1 MLGFSALSENPISSV
16 NKVLELSASMTGLAI
31 SSAAAAG
38 TLVGSSTM
46 SSSAIQTSAGVRILA
61 HSASLDSSLVT
72 SSSAV
77 FVKGS
82 TLETDLV
89 SSFVQTTAGVR
100 ILIGTSTQD
109 FNLTQTAIGELLFTE
124 IVPSV
129 TVTYTEITH
138 TGDNW
143 TEITHTGDTWTDVST
158 NQELQM
164 ASSYTAN
171 NGIEKIGTGEQA
183 GTWGATTNTNFDILD
198 RAINGVGAITLS
210 GTTHTL
216 TTTDGALS
224 DGHFKVLVF
233 GGTLSSTNTVTISPN
248 DQDKLYFVFNN
259 TSGSQS
265 VIIKQG
271 SGATVTVGNGKT
283 AIVYADGAGSGAAVA
298 QIETGSDEFTEDV
311 TMKTG
316 DGALLTL
323 QTSATAI
330 TDGNVLGALQF
341 QAPNESSG
349 TDAVTVA
356 ASIVAE
362 ADNTF
367 AADNNQTDM
376 VFKLGS
382 SEAATEKMRLTH
394 EGILSIPA
402 DGSITANHF
411 SVGTGADL
419 KIYHDGSDSYV
430 DDTGTGNLNLKGSI
444 VQLLSTGGE
453 AMIKA
458 TTDGAAEL
466 YHDGT
471 KKIETTSAGTT
482 VSGVVTAT
490 GFTIGSA
497 VIAESELEQ
506 IDGITAGT
514 VSASKAV
521 VVDSNKDITGFRNI
535 ANTGTI
541 TAGGDI
547 TAFSDERLKSDIETI
562 DNALNKVMNMRGVS
576 YTKQAE
582 KGIGVIAQ
590 EIEKVLPEVVTDG
603 EYKSV
608 AYGNIVGVLIE
619 AIKDLKKELDDHKQE
634 CNCGSNKQWYY
645 KYG

>member
-1 MLGFSALSENPISSV
+1 
-16 NKVLELSASMTGLAI
+16 
-31 SSAAAAG
+31 
-38 TLVGSSTM
+38 
-46 SSSAIQTSAGVRILA
+46 
-61 HSASLDSSLVT
+61 
-72 SSSAV
+72 
-77 FVKGS
+77 
-82 TLETDLV
+82 
-89 SSFVQTTAGVR
+89 
-100 ILIGTSTQD
+100 
-109 FNLTQTAIGELLFTE
+109 
-124 IVPSV
+124 
-129 TVTYTEITH
+129 
-138 TGDNW
+138 
-143 TEITHTGDTWTDVST
+143 
-158 NQELQM
+158 M

-323 QTSATAI
+323 QTSDT
-330 TDGNVLGALQF
+330 TVGDGDVLGALQF

-349 TDAVTVA
+349 TDAITVA

-362 ADNTF
+362 ADDTF
-367 AADNNQTDM
+367 AADSNKTDM

-394 EGILSIPA
+394 EGDLNLLTDNKKI
-402 DGSITANHF
+402 NF
-411 SVGTGADL
+411 GADSDINITHVADTGLTTNGDFSIGDDL
-419 KIYHDGSDSYV
+419 KLTSDSAV
-430 DDTGTGNLNLKGSI
+430 LGFGADNEITLTHVHDTGLRMQDSDKMLFGNSDDLEIFHNATDSI
-444 VQLLSTGGE
+444 IKNNTNTFRILGNTIAINNANESG
-453 AMIKA
+453 AMA
-458 TTDGAAEL
+458 LFTSGAGVKLYFNNAER
-466 YHDGT
+466 
-471 KKIETTSAGTT
+471 IQTTSAGID
-482 VSGVVTAT
+482 VSG
-490 GFTIGSA
+490 TIVA
-497 VIAESELEQ
+497 
-506 IDGITAGT
+506 D
-514 VSASKAV
+514 
-521 VVDSNKDITGFRNI
+521 
-535 ANTGTI
+535 
-541 TAGGDI
+541 GDI
-547 TAFSDERLKSDIETI
+547 TAFSDERLKSDVKTI
-562 DNALNKVMNMRGVS
+562 DNALDKVMNMRGVS

-590 EIEKVLPEVVTDG
+590 EVEKVLPEVVTDG

-634 CNCGSNKQWYY
+634 CNCDSSE
-645 KYG
+645 

>member
-1 MLGFSALSENPISSV
+1 
-16 NKVLELSASMTGLAI
+16 
-31 SSAAAAG
+31 
-38 TLVGSSTM
+38 
-46 SSSAIQTSAGVRILA
+46 
-61 HSASLDSSLVT
+61 
-72 SSSAV
+72 
-77 FVKGS
+77 
-82 TLETDLV
+82 
-89 SSFVQTTAGVR
+89 
-100 ILIGTSTQD
+100 
-109 FNLTQTAIGELLFTE
+109 
-124 IVPSV
+124 
-129 TVTYTEITH
+129 
-138 TGDNW
+138 
-143 TEITHTGDTWTDVST
+143 
-158 NQELQM
+158 M

-198 RAINGVGAITLS
+198 RAINGVGSITLS

-259 TSGSQS
+259 TSGGQS
-265 VIIKQG
+265 IIIKQG
-271 SGATVTVGNGKT
+271 CGSTVTITNGNT

-298 QIETGSDEFTEDV
+298 QIETGSINFTEDV

-349 TDAVTVA
+349 TDAITVA

-362 ADNTF
+362 ADNEFT
-367 AADNNQTDM
+367 ASVNQTDL

-394 EGILSIPA
+394 EGDLNLITDSKSINFGA
-402 DGSITANHF
+402 DSEVSLTHVHNLGLLLNSTRGIYFDDASNLDQFIRSGGSDTLLIASPTEIDITATTIDMNGNLDVSGSITLG
-411 SVGTGADL
+411 GTA
-419 KIYHDGSDSYV
+419 I
-430 DDTGTGNLNLKGSI
+430 T
-444 VQLLSTGGE
+444 ST
-453 AMIKA
+453 
-458 TTDGAAEL
+458 AAEL
-466 YHDGT
+466 NILDGV
-471 KKIETTSAGTT
+471 TS
-482 VSGVVTAT
+482 TA
-490 GFTIGSA
+490 
-497 VIAESELEQ
+497 SELNLV
-506 IDGITAGT
+506 DGITAGT

-521 VVDSNKDITGFRNI
+521 IVDSNKDISGFRNI
-535 ANTGTI
+535 SNTGTI
-541 TAGGDI
+541 TASGDI

-562 DNALNKVMNMRGVS
+562 DNALDKVMNMRGVS

-619 AIKDLKKELDDHKQE
+619 AIKEQQKQIDKLKR
-634 CNCGSNKQWYY
+634 
-645 KYG
+645 YG

>member
-1 MLGFSALSENPISSV
+1 
-16 NKVLELSASMTGLAI
+16 
-31 SSAAAAG
+31 
-38 TLVGSSTM
+38 
-46 SSSAIQTSAGVRILA
+46 
-61 HSASLDSSLVT
+61 
-72 SSSAV
+72 
-77 FVKGS
+77 
-82 TLETDLV
+82 
-89 SSFVQTTAGVR
+89 
-100 ILIGTSTQD
+100 
-109 FNLTQTAIGELLFTE
+109 
-124 IVPSV
+124 
-129 TVTYTEITH
+129 
-138 TGDNW
+138 
-143 TEITHTGDTWTDVST
+143 
-158 NQELQM
+158 M

-265 VIIKQG
+265 IIIKQG

-298 QIETGSDEFTEDV
+298 QIETGSDAFTEDLTV
-311 TMKTG
+311 KTG

-323 QTSATAI
+323 QTSDTSVV
-330 TDGNVLGALQF
+330 DGDVLGALQF
-341 QAPNESSG
+341 QAPNESGG
-349 TDAVTVA
+349 TDAIEVA

-362 ADNTF
+362 ADNAF
-367 AADNNQTDM
+367 ASDNNQTDM

-394 EGILSIPA
+394 EGDLNLITDSKSINFGA
-402 DGSITANHF
+402 DSEVSLTHVHNLGLLLNSTRGIFFDDASNLDQFIRSGGSDVLQIASPTEIDITATTIDMNGNLDVSGSITLG
-411 SVGTGADL
+411 GTA
-419 KIYHDGSDSYV
+419 I
-430 DDTGTGNLNLKGSI
+430 T
-444 VQLLSTGGE
+444 ST
-453 AMIKA
+453 
-458 TTDGAAEL
+458 AAEL
-466 YHDGT
+466 NILDGV
-471 KKIETTSAGTT
+471 TS
-482 VSGVVTAT
+482 TA
-490 GFTIGSA
+490 
-497 VIAESELEQ
+497 SELNLL
-506 IDGITAGT
+506 DGSTAGT
-514 VSASKAV
+514 VVASKAV

-535 ANTGTI
+535 TNTGTI
-541 TAGGDI
+541 TASGDI

-562 DNALNKVMNMRGVS
+562 DNALDKVMNMRGVS

-619 AIKDLKKELDDHKQE
+619 AIKEQQEQIDKLKR
-634 CNCGSNKQWYY
+634 
-645 KYG
+645 YG

>member
-1 MLGFSALSENPISSV
+1 
-16 NKVLELSASMTGLAI
+16 
-31 SSAAAAG
+31 
-38 TLVGSSTM
+38 
-46 SSSAIQTSAGVRILA
+46 
-61 HSASLDSSLVT
+61 
-72 SSSAV
+72 
-77 FVKGS
+77 
-82 TLETDLV
+82 
-89 SSFVQTTAGVR
+89 
-100 ILIGTSTQD
+100 
-109 FNLTQTAIGELLFTE
+109 
-124 IVPSV
+124 
-129 TVTYTEITH
+129 
-138 TGDNW
+138 
-143 TEITHTGDTWTDVST
+143 
-158 NQELQM
+158 M

-259 TSGSQS
+259 TSGGQS
-265 VIIKQG
+265 IIIKQG
-271 SGATVTVGNGKT
+271 SGSTVTITNGNT

-298 QIETGSDEFTEDV
+298 QIETGSINFTEDV

-323 QTSATAI
+323 QTSDTTV

-349 TDAVTVA
+349 TDAITVA

-362 ADNTF
+362 ADAEFT
-367 AADNNQTDM
+367 ASVNQTDM

-382 SEAATEKMRLTH
+382 SEAATEKMRLAH
-394 EGILSIPA
+394 EGVLSIPA
-402 DGSITANHF
+402 DGGDLTGVTNAIHLGASADMKIFHNGGNNYILTDQASQSFTVLSDVVRF
-411 SVGTGADL
+411 STRDNGESLFGADL
-419 KIYHDGSDSYV
+419 NDAFFAKYNNQTKI
-430 DDTGTGNLNLKGSI
+430 
-444 VQLLSTGGE
+444 
-453 AMIKA
+453 A
-458 TTDGAAEL
+458 
-466 YHDGT
+466 
-471 KKIETTSAGTT
+471 TTSAGVT
-482 VSGVVTAT
+482 VTGVVTAD

-514 VSASKAV
+514 VAASKAV
-521 VVDSNKDITGFRNI
+521 VVDSNKDASGFRNI
-535 ANTGTI
+535 TATGTVQGASI
-541 TAGGDI
+541 TATGTVQGAEV
-547 TAFSDERLKSDIETI
+547 TATSDERLKSDIKTI
-562 DNALNKVMNMRGVS
+562 DNALDKVMNMRGVS

-619 AIKDLKKELDDHKQE
+619 AIKEQQKQINELKKDKH
-634 CNCGSNKQWYY
+634 GSSD
-645 KYG
+645 

>member
-1 MLGFSALSENPISSV
+1 
-16 NKVLELSASMTGLAI
+16 
-31 SSAAAAG
+31 
-38 TLVGSSTM
+38 
-46 SSSAIQTSAGVRILA
+46 
-61 HSASLDSSLVT
+61 
-72 SSSAV
+72 
-77 FVKGS
+77 
-82 TLETDLV
+82 
-89 SSFVQTTAGVR
+89 
-100 ILIGTSTQD
+100 
-109 FNLTQTAIGELLFTE
+109 
-124 IVPSV
+124 
-129 TVTYTEITH
+129 
-138 TGDNW
+138 
-143 TEITHTGDTWTDVST
+143 
-158 NQELQM
+158 M

-233 GGTLSSTNTVTISPN
+233 GGTLSATNTVTISPN

-265 VIIKQG
+265 IIIKQG
-271 SGATVTVGNGKT
+271 SGTTVTVGNGKT

-298 QIETGSDEFTEDV
+298 QIETGSDAFTEDLTV
-311 TMKTG
+311 KTS

-323 QTSATAI
+323 QTSDTSVE
-330 TDGNVLGALQF
+330 DGDVLGALQF
-341 QAPNESSG
+341 QAPNESGG
-349 TDAVTVA
+349 TDAIEVA

-367 AADNNQTDM
+367 ASDNNQTDM

-394 EGILSIPA
+394 EG
-402 DGSITANHF
+402 
-411 SVGTGADL
+411 DL
-419 KIYHDGSDSYV
+419 
-430 DDTGTGNLNLKGSI
+430 
-444 VQLLSTGGE
+444 
-453 AMIKA
+453 
-458 TTDGAAEL
+458 
-466 YHDGT
+466 
-471 KKIETTSAGTT
+471 T
-482 VSGVVTAT
+482 VSTS
-490 GFTIGSA
+490 FTIGSA
-497 VIAESELEQ
+497 TITEAELE
-506 IDGITAGT
+506 ILDGATVTTAELNILDGVTSTAAELNILDGVTSTAAELNILDGVTSTAAELNLVDGITAGT

-521 VVDSNKDITGFRNI
+521 IVDSNKDITGFRNI

-562 DNALNKVMNMRGVS
+562 DDALYKVMNMRGVS

-590 EIEKVLPEVVTDG
+590 EVEKVLPEVVTDG

-634 CNCGSNKQWYY
+634 CNCGSSE
-645 KYG
+645 

>member
-1 MLGFSALSENPISSV
+1 
-16 NKVLELSASMTGLAI
+16 
-31 SSAAAAG
+31 
-38 TLVGSSTM
+38 
-46 SSSAIQTSAGVRILA
+46 
-61 HSASLDSSLVT
+61 
-72 SSSAV
+72 
-77 FVKGS
+77 
-82 TLETDLV
+82 
-89 SSFVQTTAGVR
+89 
-100 ILIGTSTQD
+100 
-109 FNLTQTAIGELLFTE
+109 
-124 IVPSV
+124 
-129 TVTYTEITH
+129 
-138 TGDNW
+138 
-143 TEITHTGDTWTDVST
+143 
-158 NQELQM
+158 M

-198 RAINGVGAITLS
+198 RAINGVGSITLS

-259 TSGSQS
+259 TSGGQS
-265 VIIKQG
+265 IIIKQG
-271 SGATVTVGNGKT
+271 SGSTVTITNGNT

-298 QIETGSDEFTEDV
+298 QIETGSINFTEDV

-349 TDAVTVA
+349 TDAITVA

-362 ADNTF
+362 ADNEFT
-367 AADNNQTDM
+367 ASVNQTDL

-394 EGILSIPA
+394 EGDLNLITDSKSINFGA
-402 DGSITANHF
+402 DSEVSLTHVHNLGLLLNSTRGIYFDDASNLDQFIRSGGSDTLLIASPTEIDITATTIDMNGNLDVSGSITLG
-411 SVGTGADL
+411 GTA
-419 KIYHDGSDSYV
+419 I
-430 DDTGTGNLNLKGSI
+430 T
-444 VQLLSTGGE
+444 ST
-453 AMIKA
+453 
-458 TTDGAAEL
+458 AAEL
-466 YHDGT
+466 NILDGV
-471 KKIETTSAGTT
+471 TS
-482 VSGVVTAT
+482 TA
-490 GFTIGSA
+490 
-497 VIAESELEQ
+497 SELNLV
-506 IDGITAGT
+506 DGITAGT

-521 VVDSNKDITGFRNI
+521 IVDSNKDISGFRNI
-535 ANTGTI
+535 SNTGTI
-541 TAGGDI
+541 TASGDI

-562 DNALNKVMNMRGVS
+562 DNALDKVMNMRGVS

-619 AIKDLKKELDDHKQE
+619 AI
-634 CNCGSNKQWYY
+634 
-645 KYG
+645 

>member
-1 MLGFSALSENPISSV
+1 
-16 NKVLELSASMTGLAI
+16 
-31 SSAAAAG
+31 
-38 TLVGSSTM
+38 
-46 SSSAIQTSAGVRILA
+46 
-61 HSASLDSSLVT
+61 
-72 SSSAV
+72 
-77 FVKGS
+77 
-82 TLETDLV
+82 
-89 SSFVQTTAGVR
+89 
-100 ILIGTSTQD
+100 
-109 FNLTQTAIGELLFTE
+109 
-124 IVPSV
+124 
-129 TVTYTEITH
+129 
-138 TGDNW
+138 
-143 TEITHTGDTWTDVST
+143 
-158 NQELQM
+158 M

-198 RAINGVGAITLS
+198 RAINGVGASTLS

-265 VIIKQG
+265 IIIKQG
-271 SGATVTVGNGKT
+271 SGTTVTVGNGKT

-298 QIETGSDEFTEDV
+298 QIETGSDAFTEDLTV
-311 TMKTG
+311 KTG

-323 QTSATAI
+323 QTSDT
-330 TDGNVLGALQF
+330 TVVDGDVLGALQF

-349 TDAVTVA
+349 TDAITVA
-356 ASIVAE
+356 GAITAVAGADFTAS
-362 ADNTF
+362 
-367 AADNNQTDM
+367 NNSTDL
-376 VFKLGS
+376 VIKLGT
-382 SEAATEKMRLTH
+382 SEAATEVLRFEH
-394 EGILSIPA
+394 EGNISFSKDDRFIFFGENSEVTLRHVHNTGLLLNSTNQLQFGDSGTYIHQSA
-402 DGSITANHF
+402 DGVLDLVSDTEIEINATTIDVNGNLDVSGTIVGAGALTCATSIT
-411 SVGTGADL
+411 VGRAALT
-419 KIYHDGSDSYV
+419 
-430 DDTGTGNLNLKGSI
+430 
-444 VQLLSTGGE
+444 E
-453 AMIKA
+453 AEVEK
-458 TTDGAAEL
+458 L
-466 YHDGT
+466 
-471 KKIETTSAGTT
+471 
-482 VSGVVTAT
+482 
-490 GFTIGSA
+490 
-497 VIAESELEQ
+497 
-506 IDGITAGT
+506 DGITNGT

-535 ANTGTI
+535 SNTGTI

-562 DNALNKVMNMRGVS
+562 DNALDKVMNMRGVS

-619 AIKDLKKELDDHKQE
+619 AIKEQQKQIDELKKDK
-634 CNCGSNKQWYY
+634 
-645 KYG
+645 

>member
-1 MLGFSALSENPISSV
+1 
-16 NKVLELSASMTGLAI
+16 
-31 SSAAAAG
+31 
-38 TLVGSSTM
+38 
-46 SSSAIQTSAGVRILA
+46 
-61 HSASLDSSLVT
+61 
-72 SSSAV
+72 
-77 FVKGS
+77 
-82 TLETDLV
+82 
-89 SSFVQTTAGVR
+89 
-100 ILIGTSTQD
+100 
-109 FNLTQTAIGELLFTE
+109 
-124 IVPSV
+124 
-129 TVTYTEITH
+129 
-138 TGDNW
+138 
-143 TEITHTGDTWTDVST
+143 
-158 NQELQM
+158 M

-233 GGTLSSTNTVTISPN
+233 GGTLSATNTVTISPN

-349 TDAVTVA
+349 TDAITVA

-535 ANTGTI
+535 TATGTVQGAEV
-541 TAGGDI
+541 TA
-547 TAFSDERLKSDIETI
+547 TSDERLKSDIETI

-634 CNCGSNKQWYY
+634 CNCGSNK
-645 KYG
+645 

>member
-1 MLGFSALSENPISSV
+1 
-16 NKVLELSASMTGLAI
+16 
-31 SSAAAAG
+31 
-38 TLVGSSTM
+38 
-46 SSSAIQTSAGVRILA
+46 
-61 HSASLDSSLVT
+61 
-72 SSSAV
+72 
-77 FVKGS
+77 
-82 TLETDLV
+82 
-89 SSFVQTTAGVR
+89 
-100 ILIGTSTQD
+100 
-109 FNLTQTAIGELLFTE
+109 
-124 IVPSV
+124 
-129 TVTYTEITH
+129 
-138 TGDNW
+138 
-143 TEITHTGDTWTDVST
+143 
-158 NQELQM
+158 M

-265 VIIKQG
+265 IIIKQG

-298 QIETGSDEFTEDV
+298 QIETGSDAFTEDLTV
-311 TMKTG
+311 KTSTG
-316 DGALLTL
+316 GKLTL
-323 QTSATAI
+323 QTSDT
-330 TDGNVLGALQF
+330 TCVDGEILGALQF

-349 TDAVTVA
+349 SDAIEVA
-356 ASIVAE
+356 AAIVAE
-362 ADNTF
+362 ADAEFT
-367 AADNNQTDM
+367 ASVNQTDL

-394 EGILSIPA
+394 EGDLS
-402 DGSITANHF
+402 
-411 SVGTGADL
+411 V
-419 KIYHDGSDSYV
+419 
-430 DDTGTGNLNLKGSI
+430 
-444 VQLLSTGGE
+444 ST
-453 AMIKA
+453 
-458 TTDGAAEL
+458 
-466 YHDGT
+466 
-471 KKIETTSAGTT
+471 S
-482 VSGVVTAT
+482 
-490 GFTIGSA
+490 FTIGSA
-497 VIAESELEQ
+497 TITEAELEILDGATVTTAELNILDGVTATASELNIMDGVTATTSELN
-506 IDGITAGT
+506 IMDGVTSTASELNLVDGITAGT

-521 VVDSNKDITGFRNI
+521 IVDSNKDISGFRNI
-535 ANTGTI
+535 SNTGTI
-541 TAGGDI
+541 TASGDI
-547 TAFSDERLKSDIETI
+547 TAFSDERLKSDIQTI
-562 DNALNKVMNMRGVS
+562 DNALDKVMNMRGVS

-619 AIKDLKKELDDHKQE
+619 AIKEQQKQIDELKKDK
-634 CNCGSNKQWYY
+634 
-645 KYG
+645 

>member
-1 MLGFSALSENPISSV
+1 
-16 NKVLELSASMTGLAI
+16 
-31 SSAAAAG
+31 
-38 TLVGSSTM
+38 
-46 SSSAIQTSAGVRILA
+46 
-61 HSASLDSSLVT
+61 
-72 SSSAV
+72 
-77 FVKGS
+77 
-82 TLETDLV
+82 
-89 SSFVQTTAGVR
+89 
-100 ILIGTSTQD
+100 
-109 FNLTQTAIGELLFTE
+109 
-124 IVPSV
+124 
-129 TVTYTEITH
+129 
-138 TGDNW
+138 
-143 TEITHTGDTWTDVST
+143 
-158 NQELQM
+158 M

-210 GTTHTL
+210 GTTHT
-216 TTTDGALS
+216 
-224 DGHFKVLVF
+224 
-233 GGTLSSTNTVTISPN
+233 N

-265 VIIKQG
+265 IIIKQG

-323 QTSATAI
+323 QTSDT
-330 TDGNVLGALQF
+330 TVVDGDVLGALQF

-349 TDAVTVA
+349 TDAITVA

-394 EGILSIPA
+394 EG
-402 DGSITANHF
+402 
-411 SVGTGADL
+411 DL
-419 KIYHDGSDSYV
+419 
-430 DDTGTGNLNLKGSI
+430 
-444 VQLLSTGGE
+444 
-453 AMIKA
+453 
-458 TTDGAAEL
+458 
-466 YHDGT
+466 
-471 KKIETTSAGTT
+471 T
-482 VSGVVTAT
+482 VSTS
-490 GFTIGSA
+490 FTIGSA
-497 VIAESELEQ
+497 TITEAELEILDGATVTTAELNILDGVTATASELNIMDGVTATTAELN
-506 IDGITAGT
+506 IMDGVTSTASELNLVDGITAGT

-521 VVDSNKDITGFRNI
+521 IVDSNKDISGFRNI
-535 ANTGTI
+535 SNTGTI
-541 TAGGDI
+541 TASGDI

-562 DNALNKVMNMRGVS
+562 DNALDKVMNMRGVS
-576 YTKQAE
+576 YIKQAE

-590 EIEKVLPEVVTDG
+590 EVEKVLPEVVTDG

-619 AIKDLKKELDDHKQE
+619 AIKEQQKQIDELKKDK
-634 CNCGSNKQWYY
+634 
-645 KYG
+645 

>member
-1 MLGFSALSENPISSV
+1 
-16 NKVLELSASMTGLAI
+16 
-31 SSAAAAG
+31 
-38 TLVGSSTM
+38 
-46 SSSAIQTSAGVRILA
+46 
-61 HSASLDSSLVT
+61 
-72 SSSAV
+72 
-77 FVKGS
+77 
-82 TLETDLV
+82 
-89 SSFVQTTAGVR
+89 
-100 ILIGTSTQD
+100 
-109 FNLTQTAIGELLFTE
+109 
-124 IVPSV
+124 
-129 TVTYTEITH
+129 
-138 TGDNW
+138 
-143 TEITHTGDTWTDVST
+143 
-158 NQELQM
+158 M

-265 VIIKQG
+265 IIIKQG

-298 QIETGSDEFTEDV
+298 QIETGSDAFTEDLTV
-311 TMKTG
+311 KTG

-323 QTSATAI
+323 QTSDT
-330 TDGNVLGALQF
+330 TVVDGDVLGALQF

-349 TDAVTVA
+349 TDAITVA
-356 ASIVAE
+356 GAITAVAGADFTAS
-362 ADNTF
+362 
-367 AADNNQTDM
+367 NNSTDL
-376 VFKLGS
+376 VIKLGT
-382 SEAATEKMRLTH
+382 SEAATEVLRFEH
-394 EGILSIPA
+394 EGNISFSKDDRFIFFGENSEVTLRHVHNTGLLLNSTNQLQFGDSGTYIHQSA
-402 DGSITANHF
+402 DGVLDLVSDTEIEINATTIDVNGNLDVSGTIVGAGALTCATSIT
-411 SVGTGADL
+411 VGSAALT
-419 KIYHDGSDSYV
+419 
-430 DDTGTGNLNLKGSI
+430 
-444 VQLLSTGGE
+444 E
-453 AMIKA
+453 
-458 TTDGAAEL
+458 AEL
-466 YHDGT
+466 E
-471 KKIETTSAGTT
+471 K
-482 VSGVVTAT
+482 
-490 GFTIGSA
+490 
-497 VIAESELEQ
+497 L
-506 IDGITAGT
+506 DGITNGT

-535 ANTGTI
+535 SNTGTI
-541 TAGGDI
+541 TTGGAITASGDI

-562 DNALNKVMNMRGVS
+562 DNALDKVMNMRGVS

-619 AIKDLKKELDDHKQE
+619 AIKEQQKQIDELKKDK
-634 CNCGSNKQWYY
+634 
-645 KYG
+645 